1 MKNNVTIKDVAKL
14 AGVSISTVSRVI
26 NDSKPVT
33 DEVKQRVL
41 DVIKETGYVPNPLAR
56 SLVTKKSK
64 LIGVI
69 VPEVSDSFV
78 NEILNGIEAV
88 SKMYDYDI
96 LLVNTYSDKEQE
108 LESIKLLKTK
118 QVEGIVMLSWI
129 LDEDHVN
136 AMKESRIPA
145 VYISKTARNYDIYTV
160 STSNE
165 DATYDM
171 TEYLIKNGHEDI
183 AFIMTSKEETILER
197 ERRTGYER
205 ALKDNNI
212 SYGFQ
217 DGQLAAPQANAMA
230 AVIEPLMNGSGAPW
244 MLYGIGAVIALLL
257 NAFGVSALAFALGMF
272 IPLELNLPLLAGG
285 AIQWFVSTRSQDAT
299 VNNAR
304 SERGTLLSSGF
315 IAGGALM
322 GVVSAAL
329 RFGGVEFDYSIW
341 WANTLSE
348 LLSLGMYCM
357 LCIFLIKMS
366 MRSKA

>member
-1 MKNNVTIKDVAKL
+1 MKNNVTIKDVARL

-96 LLVNTYSDKEQE
+96 LLVNTYSDKQQE
-108 LESIKLLKTK
+108 LDSIKLLKTK

-171 TEYLIKNGHEDI
+171 TKYLIDCGHNDI
-183 AFIMTSKEETILER
+183 A
-197 ERRTGYER
+197 
-205 ALKDNNI
+205 
-212 SYGFQ
+212 
-217 DGQLAAPQANAMA
+217 
-230 AVIEPLMNGSGAPW
+230 
-244 MLYGIGAVIALLL
+244 L
-257 NAFGVSALAFALGMF
+257 N
-272 IPLELNLPLLAGG
+272 P
-285 AIQWFVSTRSQDAT
+285 
-299 VNNAR
+299 
-304 SERGTLLSSGF
+304 
-315 IAGGALM
+315 
-322 GVVSAAL
+322 
-329 RFGGVEFDYSIW
+329 
-341 WANTLSE
+341 
-348 LLSLGMYCM
+348 
-357 LCIFLIKMS
+357 
-366 MRSKA
+366 

>member
-145 VYISKTARNYDIYTV
+145 IYISKTARNYDIYTV

-212 SYGFQ
+212 KIDEKLIKYGLTDYEGGYNSMKELLDDKIIPSAVFVTG
-217 DGQLAAPQANAMA
+217 DEA
-230 AVIEPLMNGSGAPW
+230 AVGAINAIFDAGYNVPEDISVAGFNDTKLAKIYRPKLTTVYQPLFDM
-244 MLYGIGAVIALLL
+244 GAVAIRAIIKLI
-257 NAFGVSALAFALGMF
+257 NGEVVEEKQ
-272 IPLELNLPLLAGG
+272 IELPYQ
-285 AIQWFVSTRSQDAT
+285 IM
-299 VNNAR
+299 
-304 SERGTLLSSGF
+304 ERES
-315 IAGGALM
+315 
-322 GVVSAAL
+322 V
-329 RFGGVEFDYSIW
+329 
-341 WANTLSE
+341 
-348 LLSLGMYCM
+348 
-357 LCIFLIKMS
+357 KQ
-366 MRSKA
+366 K

>member
-88 SKMYDYDI
+88 AKMYDYDI
-96 LLVNTYSDKEQE
+96 LLVNTYSDKQQE
-108 LESIKLLKTK
+108 IDSIRLLKTK
-118 QVEGIVMLSWI
+118 QVEGIAMVSWI

-136 AMKESRIPA
+136 YMKESRIPA
-145 VYISKTARNYDIYTV
+145 VYISKTARDYDIYTV

-165 DATYDM
+165 NATYDM
-171 TEYLIKNGHEDI
+171 TKYLIENNHKEI
-183 AFIMTSKEETILER
+183 ALIMTSKEETILEA

-205 ALKDNNI
+205 ALRDNNI
-212 SYGFQ
+212 EVRDELIKHGNTDYEGGYNSMKELLDDKIIPSAVFVTG
-217 DGQLAAPQANAMA
+217 DEA
-230 AVIEPLMNGSGAPW
+230 AVGAINAIFDAGYNVPQDISVVGFNDTKLAKIYRPKLTTVFQPLFDM
-244 MLYGIGAVIALLL
+244 GAV
-257 NAFGVSALAFALGMF
+257 
-272 IPLELNLPLLAGG
+272 
-285 AIQWFVSTRSQDAT
+285 
-299 VNNAR
+299 
-304 SERGTLLSSGF
+304 
-315 IAGGALM
+315 
-322 GVVSAAL
+322 
-329 RFGGVEFDYSIW
+329 SIR
-341 WANTLSE
+341 A
-348 LLSLGMYCM
+348 
-357 LCIFLIKMS
+357 LIKLINGEPVEEKKIELPYQIMERES
-366 MRSKA
+366 VIKK

>member
-88 SKMYDYDI
+88 AKMYDYDI
-96 LLVNTYSDKEQE
+96 LLVNTYSDKQQE
-108 LESIKLLKTK
+108 IDSIRLLKTK
-118 QVEGIVMLSWI
+118 QVEGIVMVSWI

-136 AMKESRIPA
+136 YMKESRIPA
-145 VYISKTARNYDIYTV
+145 VYISKTARDYDIYTV

-165 DATYDM
+165 NATYDM
-171 TEYLIKNGHEDI
+171 TKYLIENNHKEI
-183 AFIMTSKEETILER
+183 ALIMTSKEETILEA

-205 ALKDNNI
+205 ALKDNSIEVRDELIKHGNTDYEGGYNSMKELLDDKI
-212 SYGFQ
+212 IPSAVFVTG
-217 DGQLAAPQANAMA
+217 DEA
-230 AVIEPLMNGSGAPW
+230 AVGAINEIFDAGYNVPQDISVVGFNDTKLAKIYRPKLTTVFQPLFDM
-244 MLYGIGAVIALLL
+244 GAV
-257 NAFGVSALAFALGMF
+257 
-272 IPLELNLPLLAGG
+272 
-285 AIQWFVSTRSQDAT
+285 
-299 VNNAR
+299 
-304 SERGTLLSSGF
+304 
-315 IAGGALM
+315 
-322 GVVSAAL
+322 
-329 RFGGVEFDYSIW
+329 SIR
-341 WANTLSE
+341 A
-348 LLSLGMYCM
+348 
-357 LCIFLIKMS
+357 LIKLINGEPVEEKKIELPYQIMERES
-366 MRSKA
+366 VIKK

>member
-88 SKMYDYDI
+88 AKMYDYDI
-96 LLVNTYSDKEQE
+96 LLVNTYSDKQQE
-108 LESIKLLKTK
+108 IDSIRLLKTK
-118 QVEGIVMLSWI
+118 QVEGIVMVSWI

-136 AMKESRIPA
+136 YMKESRIPA
-145 VYISKTARNYDIYTV
+145 VYISKTARDYDIYTV

-165 DATYDM
+165 NATYDM
-171 TEYLIKNGHEDI
+171 TKYLIENNHKEI
-183 AFIMTSKEETILER
+183 ALIMTSKEETILEA

-205 ALKDNNI
+205 ALRDNNI
-212 SYGFQ
+212 EVRDELIKHGNTDYEGGYSSMKELLDDKIIPSAVFVTG
-217 DGQLAAPQANAMA
+217 DEA
-230 AVIEPLMNGSGAPW
+230 AVGAINAIFDAGYNVPQDISVVGFNDTKLAKIYRPKLTTVFQPLFDM
-244 MLYGIGAVIALLL
+244 GAV
-257 NAFGVSALAFALGMF
+257 
-272 IPLELNLPLLAGG
+272 
-285 AIQWFVSTRSQDAT
+285 
-299 VNNAR
+299 
-304 SERGTLLSSGF
+304 
-315 IAGGALM
+315 
-322 GVVSAAL
+322 
-329 RFGGVEFDYSIW
+329 SIR
-341 WANTLSE
+341 A
-348 LLSLGMYCM
+348 
-357 LCIFLIKMS
+357 LIKLINGEPVEEKKIELPYQIREGES
-366 MRSKA
+366 VIKK

>member
-212 SYGFQ
+212 KIDEKLIKYGLTDYEGGYNSMKELIEDKIIPSAVFVTG
-217 DGQLAAPQANAMA
+217 DEA
-230 AVIEPLMNGSGAPW
+230 AVGAINAIFDAGYSVPEDISVAGFNDTKLAKIYRPKLTTVFQPLFDM
-244 MLYGIGAVIALLL
+244 GAV
-257 NAFGVSALAFALGMF
+257 
-272 IPLELNLPLLAGG
+272 
-285 AIQWFVSTRSQDAT
+285 
-299 VNNAR
+299 
-304 SERGTLLSSGF
+304 
-315 IAGGALM
+315 
-322 GVVSAAL
+322 
-329 RFGGVEFDYSIW
+329 SIR
-341 WANTLSE
+341 A
-348 LLSLGMYCM
+348 
-357 LCIFLIKMS
+357 LIKIINGDAVEEKKIELPYQIMERES
-366 MRSKA
+366 VAKRK

>member
-145 VYISKTARNYDIYTV
+145 IYISKTARNYDIYTV

-212 SYGFQ
+212 KIDEKLIKYGLTDYEGGYNSMKELIEDKIIPSAVFVTG
-217 DGQLAAPQANAMA
+217 DEA
-230 AVIEPLMNGSGAPW
+230 AVGAINAIFDAGYSVPEDISVAGFNDTKLAKIYRPKLTTVFQPLFDM
-244 MLYGIGAVIALLL
+244 GAV
-257 NAFGVSALAFALGMF
+257 
-272 IPLELNLPLLAGG
+272 
-285 AIQWFVSTRSQDAT
+285 
-299 VNNAR
+299 
-304 SERGTLLSSGF
+304 
-315 IAGGALM
+315 
-322 GVVSAAL
+322 
-329 RFGGVEFDYSIW
+329 SIR
-341 WANTLSE
+341 A
-348 LLSLGMYCM
+348 
-357 LCIFLIKMS
+357 LIKIINGDTVEEKKIELPYQIMERES
-366 MRSKA
+366 VAKRK

>member
-33 DEVKQRVL
+33 EEVKQRVL
-41 DVIKETGYVPNPLAR
+41 EVIKETGYVPNPLAR

-88 SKMYDYDI
+88 AKMYDYDI

-108 LESIKLLKTK
+108 IDSIRLLKTK

-136 AMKESRIPA
+136 YMKESGIPA
-145 VYISKTARNYDIYTV
+145 VYISKTARDYDIYTV

-165 DATYDM
+165 NATYDM
-171 TEYLIKNGHEDI
+171 TKYLIENNHEEI
-183 AFIMTSKEETILER
+183 ALIMTSKEETILEA

-205 ALKDNNI
+205 ALRDNNI
-212 SYGFQ
+212 EVRSELIKYGNTDYEGGYNSMRELIEDKIIPTAVFVTG
-217 DGQLAAPQANAMA
+217 DEA
-230 AVIEPLMNGSGAPW
+230 AVGAINAIFDAGYSVPQDISVAGFNDTKLAKIYRPKLTTVFQPLFDM
-244 MLYGIGAVIALLL
+244 GAV
-257 NAFGVSALAFALGMF
+257 
-272 IPLELNLPLLAGG
+272 
-285 AIQWFVSTRSQDAT
+285 
-299 VNNAR
+299 
-304 SERGTLLSSGF
+304 
-315 IAGGALM
+315 
-322 GVVSAAL
+322 
-329 RFGGVEFDYSIW
+329 SIR
-341 WANTLSE
+341 A
-348 LLSLGMYCM
+348 
-357 LCIFLIKMS
+357 LIKLINGDVVEEKKIELPYQIMERES
-366 MRSKA
+366 VSKRK

>member
-212 SYGFQ
+212 KIDEKLIKYGLTDYEGGYNSMKELLDDKIIPSAVFVTG
-217 DGQLAAPQANAMA
+217 DEA
-230 AVIEPLMNGSGAPW
+230 AVGAINAIFDAGYNVPEDISVAGFNDTKLAKIYRPKLTTVYQPLFDM
-244 MLYGIGAVIALLL
+244 GAVAIRAIIKLI
-257 NAFGVSALAFALGMF
+257 NGEVVEEKQ
-272 IPLELNLPLLAGG
+272 IELPYQ
-285 AIQWFVSTRSQDAT
+285 IM
-299 VNNAR
+299 
-304 SERGTLLSSGF
+304 ERES
-315 IAGGALM
+315 
-322 GVVSAAL
+322 V
-329 RFGGVEFDYSIW
+329 
-341 WANTLSE
+341 
-348 LLSLGMYCM
+348 
-357 LCIFLIKMS
+357 KQ
-366 MRSKA
+366 K

>member
-88 SKMYDYDI
+88 AKMYDYDI
-96 LLVNTYSDKEQE
+96 LLVNTYSDKQQE
-108 LESIKLLKTK
+108 IDSIRLLKTK
-118 QVEGIVMLSWI
+118 QVEGIVMVSWI

-136 AMKESRIPA
+136 YMKESRIPA
-145 VYISKTARNYDIYTV
+145 VYISKTARDYDIYTV

-165 DATYDM
+165 NATYDM
-171 TEYLIKNGHEDI
+171 TKYLIENNHKEI
-183 AFIMTSKEETILER
+183 ALIMTSKEETILEA

-205 ALKDNNI
+205 ALRDNNI
-212 SYGFQ
+212 EVRDELIKHGNTDYEGGYNSMKELLDDKIIPSAVFVTG
-217 DGQLAAPQANAMA
+217 DEA
-230 AVIEPLMNGSGAPW
+230 AV
-244 MLYGIGAVIALLL
+244 
-257 NAFGVSALAFALGMF
+257 
-272 IPLELNLPLLAGG
+272 G
-285 AIQWFVSTRSQDAT
+285 AINAIFDAGYNVPQDISVVGFNDTKLAKIYRPKLTT
-299 VNNAR
+299 VFPTIIRHGCSFNQSFNQ
-304 SERGTLLSSGF
+304 T
-315 IAGGALM
+315 
-322 GVVSAAL
+322 
-329 RFGGVEFDYSIW
+329 YKW
-341 WANTLSE
+341 
-348 LLSLGMYCM
+348 
-357 LCIFLIKMS
+357 
-366 MRSKA
+366 

>member
-33 DEVKQRVL
+33 EEVKQRVL
-41 DVIKETGYVPNPLAR
+41 EVIKETGYVPNPLAR

-88 SKMYDYDI
+88 AKMYDYDI

-108 LESIKLLKTK
+108 IDSIRLLKTK

-136 AMKESRIPA
+136 YMKESGIPA
-145 VYISKTARNYDIYTV
+145 VYISKTARDYDIYTV

-165 DATYDM
+165 NATYDM
-171 TEYLIKNGHEDI
+171 TKYLIENNHEEI
-183 AFIMTSKEETILER
+183 ALIMTSKEETILEA

-205 ALKDNNI
+205 ALVDNNI
-212 SYGFQ
+212 EVRSELIKYGNTDYEGGYNSMRELIEDKIIPTAVFVTG
-217 DGQLAAPQANAMA
+217 DEA
-230 AVIEPLMNGSGAPW
+230 AVGAINAIFDAGYSVPEDISVAGFNDTKLAKIYRPKLTTVFQPLFDM
-244 MLYGIGAVIALLL
+244 GAV
-257 NAFGVSALAFALGMF
+257 
-272 IPLELNLPLLAGG
+272 
-285 AIQWFVSTRSQDAT
+285 
-299 VNNAR
+299 
-304 SERGTLLSSGF
+304 
-315 IAGGALM
+315 
-322 GVVSAAL
+322 
-329 RFGGVEFDYSIW
+329 SIR
-341 WANTLSE
+341 A
-348 LLSLGMYCM
+348 
-357 LCIFLIKMS
+357 LIKLINGDVVEEKKIELPYQIMERES
-366 MRSKA
+366 VSKRK

>member
-88 SKMYDYDI
+88 AKMYDYDI

-108 LESIKLLKTK
+108 LDSIRLLKTK

-129 LDEDHVN
+129 LDEEHVN
-136 AMKESRIPA
+136 FMKESRIPA
-145 VYISKTARNYDIYTV
+145 VYISKTAREYDVYCV

-165 DATYDM
+165 NATYDM
-171 TEYLIKNGHEDI
+171 TKYLIESNHKDI
-183 AFIMTSKEETILER
+183 ALIMTSKEDTILEM
-197 ERRTGYER
+197 ERRRGYES
-205 ALKDNNI
+205 ALRDNNI
-212 SYGFQ
+212 SVRNELIKYGNTDYEGGYNSMKELIDEKIIPSAVFVTG
-217 DGQLAAPQANAMA
+217 DEA
-230 AVIEPLMNGSGAPW
+230 AVGAINAIFDSGYSVPQDISVAGFNDTKLAKIYRPKLTTVYQPLFDM
-244 MLYGIGAVIALLL
+244 GAVSVRA
-257 NAFGVSALAFALGMF
+257 
-272 IPLELNLPLLAGG
+272 
-285 AIQWFVSTRSQDAT
+285 
-299 VNNAR
+299 
-304 SERGTLLSSGF
+304 
-315 IAGGALM
+315 
-322 GVVSAAL
+322 
-329 RFGGVEFDYSIW
+329 
-341 WANTLSE
+341 
-348 LLSLGMYCM
+348 
-357 LCIFLIKMS
+357 LIKLINGEPVEEKKIELPYQIMERES
-366 MRSKA
+366 VTIKK

>member
-145 VYISKTARNYDIYTV
+145 IYISKTARNYDIYTV

-212 SYGFQ
+212 KIDEKLIKYGLTDYEGGYNSMKELIEDKIIPSAVFVTG
-217 DGQLAAPQANAMA
+217 DEA
-230 AVIEPLMNGSGAPW
+230 AVGAINAIFDAGYSVPEDISVAGFNDTKLAKIYRPKLTTVFQPLFDM
-244 MLYGIGAVIALLL
+244 GAV
-257 NAFGVSALAFALGMF
+257 
-272 IPLELNLPLLAGG
+272 
-285 AIQWFVSTRSQDAT
+285 
-299 VNNAR
+299 
-304 SERGTLLSSGF
+304 
-315 IAGGALM
+315 
-322 GVVSAAL
+322 
-329 RFGGVEFDYSIW
+329 SIR
-341 WANTLSE
+341 A
-348 LLSLGMYCM
+348 
-357 LCIFLIKMS
+357 LIKIINGDAVEEKKIELPYQIMERES
-366 MRSKA
+366 VAKRK

>member
-212 SYGFQ
+212 KIDEKLIKYGLTDYEGGYNSMKELIEDKIIPSAVFVTG
-217 DGQLAAPQANAMA
+217 DEA
-230 AVIEPLMNGSGAPW
+230 AVGAINAIFDAGYSVPEDISVAGFNDTKLAKIYRPKLTTVFQPLFDM
-244 MLYGIGAVIALLL
+244 GAV
-257 NAFGVSALAFALGMF
+257 
-272 IPLELNLPLLAGG
+272 
-285 AIQWFVSTRSQDAT
+285 
-299 VNNAR
+299 
-304 SERGTLLSSGF
+304 
-315 IAGGALM
+315 
-322 GVVSAAL
+322 
-329 RFGGVEFDYSIW
+329 SIR
-341 WANTLSE
+341 A
-348 LLSLGMYCM
+348 
-357 LCIFLIKMS
+357 LIKIINGDAVEEKKIELPYQIMERES
-366 MRSKA
+366 VKIKK

>member
-88 SKMYDYDI
+88 AKMYDYDI
-96 LLVNTYSDKEQE
+96 LLVNTYSDKQQE
-108 LESIKLLKTK
+108 IDSIRLLKTK
-118 QVEGIVMLSWI
+118 QVEGIVMVSWI

-136 AMKESRIPA
+136 YMKESRIPA
-145 VYISKTARNYDIYTV
+145 VYISKTARDYDIYTV

-165 DATYDM
+165 NATYDM
-171 TEYLIKNGHEDI
+171 TKYLIENNHKEI
-183 AFIMTSKEETILER
+183 ALIMTSKEETILEA

-205 ALKDNNI
+205 ALRDNNI
-212 SYGFQ
+212 EVRDELIKHGNTDHEGGYNSMKELLDDKIIPSAVFVTG
-217 DGQLAAPQANAMA
+217 DEA
-230 AVIEPLMNGSGAPW
+230 AVGAINAIFDAGYNVPQDISVVGFNDTKLAKIYRPKLTTVFQPLFDM
-244 MLYGIGAVIALLL
+244 GAV
-257 NAFGVSALAFALGMF
+257 
-272 IPLELNLPLLAGG
+272 
-285 AIQWFVSTRSQDAT
+285 
-299 VNNAR
+299 
-304 SERGTLLSSGF
+304 
-315 IAGGALM
+315 
-322 GVVSAAL
+322 
-329 RFGGVEFDYSIW
+329 SIR
-341 WANTLSE
+341 A
-348 LLSLGMYCM
+348 
-357 LCIFLIKMS
+357 LIKLINGEPVEKKKIELPYQITERES
-366 MRSKA
+366 VIKK

>member
-212 SYGFQ
+212 KIDEKLIKYGLTDYEGGYNSMKELIEDKIIPSAVFVTG
-217 DGQLAAPQANAMA
+217 DEA
-230 AVIEPLMNGSGAPW
+230 AVGAINAIFDAGYSVPEDISVAGFNDTKLAKIYRPKLTTVYQPLFDM
-244 MLYGIGAVIALLL
+244 GAVSIRAIIKLI
-257 NAFGVSALAFALGMF
+257 NGET
-272 IPLELNLPLLAGG
+272 LEEKQIELPYQ
-285 AIQWFVSTRSQDAT
+285 IM
-299 VNNAR
+299 
-304 SERGTLLSSGF
+304 ERESV
-315 IAGGALM
+315 AK
-322 GVVSAAL
+322 
-329 RFGGVEFDYSIW
+329 R
-341 WANTLSE
+341 
-348 LLSLGMYCM
+348 
-357 LCIFLIKMS
+357 K
-366 MRSKA
+366 

>member
-64 LIGVI
+64 LIVVI

-88 SKMYDYDI
+88 AKMYDYDI
-96 LLVNTYSDKEQE
+96 LLVNTYSDKQQE
-108 LESIKLLKTK
+108 IDSIRLLKTK
-118 QVEGIVMLSWI
+118 QVEGIVMVSWI

-136 AMKESRIPA
+136 YMKESRIPA
-145 VYISKTARNYDIYTV
+145 VYISKTARDYDIYTV

-165 DATYDM
+165 NATYDM
-171 TEYLIKNGHEDI
+171 TKYLIENNHKEI
-183 AFIMTSKEETILER
+183 ALIMTSKEETILEA

-212 SYGFQ
+212 EVRDELIKHGNTDYEGGYNSMKELLEDKIIPSAVFVTG
-217 DGQLAAPQANAMA
+217 DEA
-230 AVIEPLMNGSGAPW
+230 AVGAINAIFDAGYNVPQDISVVGFNDTKLAKIYRPKLTTVFQPLFDM
-244 MLYGIGAVIALLL
+244 GAV
-257 NAFGVSALAFALGMF
+257 
-272 IPLELNLPLLAGG
+272 
-285 AIQWFVSTRSQDAT
+285 
-299 VNNAR
+299 
-304 SERGTLLSSGF
+304 
-315 IAGGALM
+315 
-322 GVVSAAL
+322 
-329 RFGGVEFDYSIW
+329 SIR
-341 WANTLSE
+341 A
-348 LLSLGMYCM
+348 
-357 LCIFLIKMS
+357 LIKLINGEPVEEKKIELPYQIMERES
-366 MRSKA
+366 VIKK

>member
-88 SKMYDYDI
+88 AKMYDYDI
-96 LLVNTYSDKEQE
+96 LLVNTYSDKQQE
-108 LESIKLLKTK
+108 IDSIRLLKTK
-118 QVEGIVMLSWI
+118 QVEGIVMVSWI

-136 AMKESRIPA
+136 YMKESRIPA
-145 VYISKTARNYDIYTV
+145 VYISKTARDYDIYTV

-165 DATYDM
+165 NATYDM
-171 TEYLIKNGHEDI
+171 TKYLIENNHKEI
-183 AFIMTSKEETILER
+183 ALIMTSKEETILEA

-205 ALKDNNI
+205 ALKDNSIEVRDELIKHGNTDYEGGYNSMKELLDDKI
-212 SYGFQ
+212 IPSAVFVTG
-217 DGQLAAPQANAMA
+217 DEA
-230 AVIEPLMNGSGAPW
+230 AVGAINEIFDAGYNVPQDISVVGFNDTKLSKIYRPKLTTVFQPLFDM
-244 MLYGIGAVIALLL
+244 GAV
-257 NAFGVSALAFALGMF
+257 
-272 IPLELNLPLLAGG
+272 
-285 AIQWFVSTRSQDAT
+285 
-299 VNNAR
+299 
-304 SERGTLLSSGF
+304 
-315 IAGGALM
+315 
-322 GVVSAAL
+322 
-329 RFGGVEFDYSIW
+329 SIR
-341 WANTLSE
+341 A
-348 LLSLGMYCM
+348 
-357 LCIFLIKMS
+357 LIKLINGEPVEEKKIELPYQIMERES
-366 MRSKA
+366 VIKK

>member
-1 MKNNVTIKDVAKL
+1 MKNNVTIKDVARL

-96 LLVNTYSDKEQE
+96 LLVNTYSDKQQE
-108 LESIKLLKTK
+108 LDSIKLLKTK

-171 TEYLIKNGHEDI
+171 TKYLIDCGHNDI
-183 AFIMTSKEETILER
+183 ALIMTSLEETILEK

-205 ALKDNNI
+205 ALRDNNI
-212 SYGFQ
+212 EVDDKLIKHGLTDYEGGYNSMKELLDDKILPSAVFVTG
-217 DGQLAAPQANAMA
+217 DEA
-230 AVIEPLMNGSGAPW
+230 AVGAINAIFDAGYNVPEDISVVGFNDTKLAKIYRPKLTTVYQPLFDM
-244 MLYGIGAVIALLL
+244 GAVSIRAIIKLI
-257 NAFGVSALAFALGMF
+257 NGET
-272 IPLELNLPLLAGG
+272 LEEKQIELPYQ
-285 AIQWFVSTRSQDAT
+285 IM
-299 VNNAR
+299 
-304 SERGTLLSSGF
+304 ERES
-315 IAGGALM
+315 
-322 GVVSAAL
+322 VK
-329 RFGGVEFDYSIW
+329 
-341 WANTLSE
+341 
-348 LLSLGMYCM
+348 
-357 LCIFLIKMS
+357 IK
-366 MRSKA
+366 K